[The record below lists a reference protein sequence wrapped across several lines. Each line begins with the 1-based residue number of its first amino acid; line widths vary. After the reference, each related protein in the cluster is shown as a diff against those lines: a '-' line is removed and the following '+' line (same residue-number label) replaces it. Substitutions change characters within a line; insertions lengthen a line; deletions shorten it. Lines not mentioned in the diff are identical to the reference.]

1 MMRLKYNA
9 VKYVL
14 ENGNHYHKLY
24 LAVGLGQEANKSLIE
39 ELLSLQNPDGG
50 WPWRLE
56 KEMPSGV
63 GETSRIIELLLKNW
77 PERCSP
83 VATEAIDFLLRSQ
96 RPDGGWSE
104 NPELSAVI
112 PKDWGWISTT
122 HSMPHRT
129 ADAVNALIEAGYIGH
144 LSVQKAIA
152 FLHKTQNEEGGWN
165 SHIGPDYP
173 YGTDIAG
180 MDVII
185 KALLLAGEARES
197 VIFKR
202 AIESIMKHRRGWE
215 DPVSAASV
223 LNVLLRLGYDPEH
236 PSVKELV
243 SILIETQKTDGGWN
257 WYGELPT
264 NPGQTVYCINLAFA
278 LNRQGPRLIG
288 LSAGFAPRKAGPQI
302 KGKPN

>member
-24 LAVGLGQEANKSLIE
+24 LAVTLEQGANKGLIE

-63 GETSRIIELLLKNW
+63 GETSRILELLLKNW
-77 PERCSP
+77 LERSSS
-83 VATEAIDFLLRSQ
+83 VATRAIDFLLTSQ

-122 HSMPHRT
+122 HSVTYRT
-129 ADAVNALIEAGYIGH
+129 ADAVNALIEAGYLDH
-144 LSVQKAIA
+144 PSVQKAIA
-152 FLHKTQNEEGGWN
+152 FLCRTQNEEGGWN

-173 YGTDIAG
+173 YGTDIAA
-180 MDVII
+180 MDVIV
-185 KALLLAGEARES
+185 KALLLSGEDRES
-197 VIFKR
+197 VVFKR
-202 AIESIMKHRRGWE
+202 AIEAILRNRKDWE
-215 DPVSAASV
+215 YPVCALSA
-223 LNVLLRLGYDPEH
+223 LNILLRLGHDPEH
-236 PSVKELV
+236 PCVKELV
-243 SILIETQKTDGGWN
+243 DILIETQRPDGGWSAL
-257 WYGELPT
+257 GEEPT
-264 NPGQTVYCINLAFA
+264 DPGQTVYAIKQLKKCGVEVFPA
-278 LNRQGPRLIG
+278 LNEETKKE
-288 LSAGFAPRKAGPQI
+288 AA
-302 KGKPN
+302 N